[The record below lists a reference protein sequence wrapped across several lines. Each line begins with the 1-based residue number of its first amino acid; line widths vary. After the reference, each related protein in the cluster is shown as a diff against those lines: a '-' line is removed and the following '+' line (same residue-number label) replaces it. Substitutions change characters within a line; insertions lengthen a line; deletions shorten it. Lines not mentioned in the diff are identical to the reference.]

1 MTTTNGRTLCCSDT
15 CEKRFE
21 CDRSDINHIGTYYV
35 EDYSSFGTGTYTD
48 NGCEVEHWCGRLGDY
63 KMFEPI
69 EPTVITITQEL
80 DLGSDEELQEYIDE
94 LGYTG
99 LITPEQTRNIIKGR
113 LHKLFKDSLK
123 T

>member
-1 MTTTNGRTLCCSDT
+1 MTTTNDRTLCCSDT

-21 CDRSDINHIGTYYV
+21 CDRSHINHIGTYYV

-48 NGCEVEHWCGRLGDY
+48 NGCEIKHWCGKEGNY

-69 EPTVITITQEL
+69 EPTVTIVTQEL
-80 DLGSDEELQEYIDE
+80 DLGSDEEIQECIDE
-94 LGYTG
+94 YGYTG
-99 LITPEQTRNIIKGR
+99 LITPEQIRNIIRKR
-113 LHKLFKDSLK
+113 LYKLFKDSLK

>member
-1 MTTTNGRTLCCSDT
+1 MKTLCCSDK
-15 CEKRFE
+15 CKKRFE
-21 CDRSDINHIGTYYV
+21 CAKADINNKGMHCV
-35 EDYSSFGTGTYTD
+35 EDYYSFGSGTMTE
-48 NGCEVEHWCGRLGDY
+48 NGCEIEHWCGEMGNY

-69 EPTVITITQEL
+69 EPTIITVTEEF

-99 LITPEQTRNIIKGR
+99 LITPEQIRNTVRESLYKM
-113 LHKLFKDSLK
+113 FKDSLK

>member
-1 MTTTNGRTLCCSDT
+1 MTTTNDRTLCCSDT

-21 CDRSDINHIGTYYV
+21 CDRSHINHIGTYYV

-48 NGCEVEHWCGRLGDY
+48 NGCEIEHWCGKLGDY

-69 EPTVITITQEL
+69 EPTITTITQEF
-80 DLGSDEELQEYIDE
+80 DLGSDKELQEHIDE
-94 LGYTG
+94 FGYTG
-99 LITPEQTRNIIKGR
+99 LITPEQVRNIIKER